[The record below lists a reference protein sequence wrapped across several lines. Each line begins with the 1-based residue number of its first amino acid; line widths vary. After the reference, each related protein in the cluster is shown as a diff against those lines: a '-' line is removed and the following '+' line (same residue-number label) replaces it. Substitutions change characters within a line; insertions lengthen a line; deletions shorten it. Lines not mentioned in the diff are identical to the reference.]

1 MQSALLFGC
10 GNHQRHFKWVYKI
23 GFKNGA
29 AFLGGLKRAAR
40 NASAN
45 GGGDASRVGVFFS
58 SLVPH
63 FFSSHGTRRP
73 IVSLHNGAMW

>member
-29 AFLGGLKRAAR
+29 AFWGGLKRAAR

-45 GGGDASRVGVFFS
+45 GGATRLDAAEKFS
-58 SLVPH
+58 DERATRLLKPPRRE
-63 FFSSHGTRRP
+63 TRRP
-73 IVSLHNGAMW
+73 H

>member
-1 MQSALLFGC
+1 MRSALLFGC

-45 GGGDASRVGVFFS
+45 GGQRVPM
-58 SLVPH
+58 LLKN
-63 FFSSHGTRRP
+63 TLMNARR
-73 IVSLHNGAMW
+73 GC